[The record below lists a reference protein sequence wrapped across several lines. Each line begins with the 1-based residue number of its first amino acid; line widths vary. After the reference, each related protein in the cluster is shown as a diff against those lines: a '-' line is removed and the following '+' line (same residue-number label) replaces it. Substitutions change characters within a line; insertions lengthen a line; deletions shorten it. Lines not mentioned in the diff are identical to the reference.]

1 MGDGFMHRRAL
12 NLAVL
17 GGAAVLLAAS
27 AAWAGDSHGGDP
39 ALWTRTIAYVMAQQQ
54 AFHQQLSDELTAL
67 GRQGS
72 LATAWAL
79 IVSSF
84 AYGVFHAAG
93 PGHGKVVLTTYLVSH
108 ERRIGRAML
117 LSAAAALCQGI
128 VAIVLVFGLIWL
140 AGFAGRET
148 QGAALWA
155 ERASFAMIAV
165 LGFYLAARSLRGL
178 LGGNQGHNH
187 DHGHEHAHAHDH
199 AHDDHGDCGHVHVV
213 SPQAARDV
221 HDLRTA
227 VAVVVSVGLR
237 PCSGAVLVLAVAS
250 ILHLA
255 WAGALAV
262 LAMSAGTAITV
273 CALALFA
280 VFASDRAAR
289 LAGMRGHA
297 LATSA
302 RVVALI
308 GGVVILAAGV
318 MLFVASFGTAH
329 PLGMGAAF

>member
-1 MGDGFMHRRAL
+1 MGDGFMPRRAL
-12 NLAVL
+12 SLTAFAGAV
-17 GGAAVLLAAS
+17 VLLTAT
-27 AAWAGDSHGGDP
+27 AAWAGDSATAGPG
-39 ALWTRTIAYVMAQQQ
+39 LWTRVASYVMEQQGL
-54 AFHQQLSDELTAL
+54 FHQQLRDELTAL

-72 LATAWAL
+72 FATAWAL
-79 IVSSF
+79 IASSF

-108 ERRIGRAML
+108 ERRIGRAMV
-117 LSAAAALCQGI
+117 LSAAAALCQGV

-165 LGFYLAARSLRGL
+165 LGLYLVVRSLRGL
-178 LGGNQGHNH
+178 LRRHGHDPHHHH
-187 DHGHEHAHAHDH
+187 DHGPD
-199 AHDDHGDCGHVHVV
+199 GDCGHVHVV
-213 SPQAARDV
+213 SPEAARSV

-227 VAVVVSVGLR
+227 IAVVVSVGLR

-273 CALALFA
+273 CAIALFA
-280 VFASDRAAR
+280 VFASDRASR
-289 LAGMRGHA
+289 LAGMRGRA
-297 LATSA
+297 LAVSA
-302 RVVALI
+302 RLVSLA
-308 GGVVILAAGV
+308 GGAIILAAGV
-318 MLFVASFGTAH
+318 MLFIASFGAAH
-329 PLGMGAAF
+329 PLGMGAAY